1 MQIVL
6 KNGRIYKAIPHLPYV
21 KTDAKG
27 NTVQVGM
34 NYLDTNTNTIRIE
47 NEFGRQTFVF
57 PNEVDWEATRRLSQE
72 ESNAKETQN
81 H

>member
-6 KNGRIYKAIPHLPYV
+6 KNGLVYRAIRSFNCFNNKWGESYE
-21 KTDAKG
+21 
-27 NTVQVGM
+27 

-47 NEFGRQTFVF
+47 NEYGRQTFVF
-57 PNEVDWEATRRLSQE
+57 PNEVDWEATKKLQE
-72 ESNAKETQN
+72 ENNAKTQN